1 MPANTSRWPA
11 SVKPPQPVIWPTWW
25 KKAVYSNYPVVGEVR
40 GMWFATQE
48 LNSQEI
54 LVSLVAIR
62 YVTETIGSHL
72 SEQEATMTLINIK
85 DLEAHLWHA
94 AHIITGPIDASDYKT
109 YIFPILFFKRIC
121 DVYDE
126 EFLEAM
132 EQVADEELAKGDMF
146 HRIQIP
152 QECHWRDVFA
162 ATKDIG
168 QALKDAFRGIELA
181 NPKLH
186 GIFGDASWTNKDR
199 LSDELLSTLLNH
211 FNKVNLGVASVRDD
225 DMGRAY
231 EYLIKRF
238 ADKANKKAGEF
249 YTPRTIVRL
258 MVNILDPKAGESVYD
273 PACGTGGML
282 LETIHHVK
290 ENGGDP
296 RLLKIKG
303 QEKNLTTEA
312 IARMNL
318 FLHGQED
325 FDIVRGDTLRDPKFL
340 ISDRLETFD
349 CVIANPPFSLKEWGY
364 DLWAADPFGRKQ
376 YGLAP
381 KTNGDFAWVQHM
393 FASLNERGRMAVV
406 LPHGVLFR
414 GGAEGAI
421 RTKLLQE
428 NRIEAI
434 IGVASNLFYG
444 TGIPAC
450 ILVLRKARAVSHQN
464 HILIINAE
472 EIFTKGRAQNTLTND
487 QADEIYGIY
496 QSQVRQGPNAA
507 EIEGVARWV
516 TLSEI
521 EENDFNLNIARYVQK
536 PLEEE
541 TITVEEAL
549 KDFQQKL
556 AALEQA
562 ENELEALLIKEGF
575 EL

>member
-1 MPANTSRWPA
+1 
-11 SVKPPQPVIWPTWW
+11 
-25 KKAVYSNYPVVGEVR
+25 
-40 GMWFATQE
+40 
-48 LNSQEI
+48 
-54 LVSLVAIR
+54 
-62 YVTETIGSHL
+62 
-72 SEQEATMTLINIK
+72 MTLINLK

-132 EQVADEELAKGDMF
+132 EQVGDEELAKGDMF

-152 QECHWRDVFA
+152 AYCHWKDVFA
-162 ATKDIG
+162 ETKDLG

-186 GIFGDASWTNKDR
+186 GIFGDASWTNKER
-199 LSDELLSTLLNH
+199 LSDELLATLLNH
-211 FNKVNLGVASVRDD
+211 FNKVNLGVTSVRND

-258 MVNILDPKAGESVYD
+258 MVNILDPQAGESVYD

-325 FDIVRGDTLRDPKFL
+325 FDIVRGDTLREPKL
-340 ISDRLETFD
+340 LVSDRLETFD
-349 CVIANPPFSLKEWGY
+349 CVVANPPFSLKEWGY
-364 DLWAADPFGRKQ
+364 DLWSADPYGRNQ

-393 FASLNERGRMAVV
+393 FASLNDHGRMAVV

-414 GGAEGAI
+414 GGAEGSI
-421 RTKLLQE
+421 REKLLKE
-428 NRIEAI
+428 NRIVAVV
-434 IGVASNLFYG
+434 GVASNLFYG

-450 ILVLRKARAVSHQN
+450 ILVLRKQRPAAHQD
-464 HILIINAE
+464 HVLIINAE
-472 EIFTKGRAQNTLTND
+472 EIFTKGRAQNILSET
-487 QADEIYGIY
+487 QADNIYDIY
-496 QSQVRQGPNAA
+496 RKMRTKGPEAND
-507 EIEGVARWV
+507 IDGVARWV
-516 TLSEI
+516 PHSEI

-536 PLEEE
+536 TLEEE

-556 AALEQA
+556 AALEKA
-562 ENELEALLIKEGF
+562 ENELEALLIQEGF

>member
-1 MPANTSRWPA
+1 
-11 SVKPPQPVIWPTWW
+11 
-25 KKAVYSNYPVVGEVR
+25 
-40 GMWFATQE
+40 
-48 LNSQEI
+48 
-54 LVSLVAIR
+54 
-62 YVTETIGSHL
+62 
-72 SEQEATMTLINIK
+72 MTLINLK

-94 AHIITGPIDASDYKT
+94 AHILTGPIDASDYKT
-109 YIFPILFFKRIC
+109 YIFPVLFFKRIC

-126 EFLEAM
+126 EFEEAL
-132 EQVADEELAKGDMF
+132 EQVGDEELARGDMF

-152 QECHWRDVFA
+152 ELCHWRHVFEQ
-162 ATKDIG
+162 TKDIG

-181 NPKLH
+181 NPQLH

-199 LSDELLSTLLNH
+199 LPDELLSTLLNH
-211 FNKVNLGVASVRDD
+211 FNKVNIGVASVRDD

-249 YTPRTIVRL
+249 YTPRSIVRL
-258 MVNILDPKAGESVYD
+258 MVNIIDPQPNESVYD

-282 LETIHHVK
+282 LETVHHVK
-290 ENGGDP
+290 EQGGDP
-296 RLLKIKG
+296 RLLKLKG

-325 FDIVRGDTLRDPKFL
+325 FEIVRGDTLRQPKFL
-340 ISDRLETFD
+340 VNDRLEQFD
-349 CVIANPPFSLKEWGY
+349 CVIANPPFSLKEWGC
-364 DLWAADPFGRKQ
+364 DLWSGDPYGRNQ
-376 YGLAP
+376 FGLAP

-393 FASLNERGRMAVV
+393 FASLKPESGRMAIV

-414 GGAEGAI
+414 GGAEGRI
-421 RTKLLQE
+421 RKQLIGHGY
-428 NRIEAI
+428 IETV
-434 IGVASNLFYG
+434 IGLASNLFYG

-450 ILVLRKARAVSHQN
+450 ILILQTKAEPKEP
-464 HILIINAE
+464 ILIINAE
-472 EIFTKGRAQNTLTND
+472 EIFTKGRAQNTLSND
-487 QADEIYGIY
+487 QSDEIYRIY
-496 QSQVRQGPNAA
+496 QHQLEDYKHEQ
-507 EIEGVARWV
+507 EGVARWV
-516 TLSEI
+516 PYSEL

-541 TITVEEAL
+541 TVTVEEAL

-562 ENELEALLIKEGF
+562 ESELEALLIKEGF

>member
-1 MPANTSRWPA
+1 
-11 SVKPPQPVIWPTWW
+11 
-25 KKAVYSNYPVVGEVR
+25 
-40 GMWFATQE
+40 
-48 LNSQEI
+48 
-54 LVSLVAIR
+54 
-62 YVTETIGSHL
+62 
-72 SEQEATMTLINIK
+72 MTLINLK

-126 EFLEAM
+126 EFAGAM
-132 EQVADEELAKGDMF
+132 QLVNDEELAKGDMF

-152 QECHWRDVFA
+152 LNCHWKDVFA
-162 ATKDIG
+162 ETKDIG
-168 QALKDAFRGIELA
+168 QALKDSFRGVELE
-181 NPKLH
+181 NPQLH
-186 GIFGDASWTNKDR
+186 GIFGDASWTNKER

-211 FNKVNLGVASVRDD
+211 FNQVNLGVSSVRDD

-258 MVNILDPKAGESVYD
+258 MVNILDPQANESVYD

-325 FDIVRGDTLRDPKFL
+325 FEIVRGDTLRDPKFL
-340 ISDRLETFD
+340 KNDQLENFD

-364 DLWAADPFGRKQ
+364 DYWASDPYGRANF
-376 YGLAP
+376 GLAP
-381 KTNGDFAWVQHM
+381 QKNGDFAWIQHM
-393 FASLNERGRMAVV
+393 FASLNGEGRMAVV

-414 GGAEGAI
+414 GGAEGKI
-421 RTKLLQE
+421 RTKLLKE
-428 NRIEAI
+428 NRIVAV

-450 ILVLRKARAVSHQN
+450 ILVLRKARPEAHKDHV
-464 HILIINAE
+464 LIVNAE
-472 EIFTKGRAQNTLTND
+472 QIFTKGRAQNTLSET
-487 QADEIYGIY
+487 QADDIYDIY
-496 QSQVRQGPNAA
+496 RQMRTKGPKAHD
-507 EIEGVARWV
+507 IEGVARWV
-516 TLSEI
+516 SHGEI

-536 PLEEE
+536 PFEEE
-541 TITVEEAL
+541 AITVEKAL

-556 AALEQA
+556 ASLEVA
-562 ENELEALLIKEGF
+562 EQELEALLIKEGF

>member
-1 MPANTSRWPA
+1 
-11 SVKPPQPVIWPTWW
+11 
-25 KKAVYSNYPVVGEVR
+25 
-40 GMWFATQE
+40 
-48 LNSQEI
+48 
-54 LVSLVAIR
+54 
-62 YVTETIGSHL
+62 
-72 SEQEATMTLINIK
+72 MTLIKLK

-94 AHIITGPIDASDYKT
+94 AHIITGPVDASDYKT

-126 EFLEAM
+126 EFADAM
-132 EQVADEELAKGDMF
+132 VQVGDEELAKGDMF

-152 QECHWRDVFA
+152 SSCHWSDVFTK
-162 ATKDIG
+162 TKDIG
-168 QALKDAFRGIELA
+168 QALKDSFRGIELA
-181 NPKLH
+181 NSKLH

-199 LSDELLSTLLNH
+199 LPDELLSTLLTH
-211 FNKVNLGVASVRDD
+211 FNKINLGVSNVRDD

-238 ADKANKKAGEF
+238 ADKVNKKAGEF

-258 MVNILDPKAGESVYD
+258 MVNILDPQAKESVYD

-290 ENGGDP
+290 ENNGDP
-296 RLLKIKG
+296 RLLKIRG

-325 FDIVRGDTLRDPKFL
+325 FEIVRGDTLRDPKFL
-340 ISDRLETFD
+340 ENDLLETFD
-349 CVIANPPFSLKEWGY
+349 CVIANPPFSLKEWGHDY
-364 DLWAADPFGRKQ
+364 WTNDPYGRIG

-393 FASLNERGRMAVV
+393 FTSLNDEGRMAVV

-414 GGAEGAI
+414 SGAEGKI
-421 RTKLLQE
+421 RTKLLKE
-428 NRIEAI
+428 NCIVAV

-450 ILVLRKARAVSHQN
+450 ILVLRKARPETHKDHV
-464 HILIINAE
+464 LIVNAE
-472 EIFTKGRAQNTLTND
+472 EIFTKGRAQNTLSET
-487 QADEIYGIY
+487 QADDIYDIY
-496 QSQVRQGPNAA
+496 KEMRTQGPKADD
-507 EIEGVARWV
+507 IEGIARWV
-516 TLSEI
+516 SHSEV

-541 TITVEEAL
+541 TVTVEEAL

-556 AALEQA
+556 AALEVSEQ
-562 ENELEALLIKEGF
+562 ELEALLIKEGF

>member
-1 MPANTSRWPA
+1 
-11 SVKPPQPVIWPTWW
+11 
-25 KKAVYSNYPVVGEVR
+25 
-40 GMWFATQE
+40 
-48 LNSQEI
+48 
-54 LVSLVAIR
+54 
-62 YVTETIGSHL
+62 
-72 SEQEATMTLINIK
+72 MTLINLK

-121 DVYDE
+121 DVYNE
-126 EFLEAM
+126 ELAEAI
-132 EQVADEELAKGDMF
+132 EQVGDEELARGDMF

-152 QECHWRDVFA
+152 EAFHWDHVFA
-162 ATKDIG
+162 QTKDIG
-168 QALKDAFRGIELA
+168 QALKEAFRGIELA
-181 NPKLH
+181 NAHLH

-199 LSDELLSTLLNH
+199 LSDELLITLLNH
-211 FNKVNLGVASVRDD
+211 FNQVNLGVASVRND

-249 YTPRTIVRL
+249 YTPRSIVRL
-258 MVNILDPKAGESVYD
+258 MVNVLDPEAGESVYD

-282 LETIHHVK
+282 LETLHHVK
-290 ENGGDP
+290 EQGGDP

-318 FLHGQED
+318 FLHGMED
-325 FDIVRGDTLRDPKFL
+325 FDIVRGDTLRTPKFL
-340 ISDRLETFD
+340 VEDSLETFD

-364 DLWAADPFGRKQ
+364 DKWTSDPYGRNQ
-376 YGLAP
+376 FGLAP

-393 FASLNERGRMAVV
+393 FTSLKQETGRMAVV

-414 GGAEGAI
+414 GGAEGKI
-421 RTKLLQE
+421 RKALLE
-428 NRIEAI
+428 KGHIETI
-434 IGVASNLFYG
+434 IGLASNLFYG

-450 ILVLRKARAVSHQN
+450 ILILQTKAEPKEPV
-464 HILIINAE
+464 LIINAE
-472 EIFTKGRAQNTLTND
+472 EIFTKGRAQNTLSNE
-487 QADEIYGIY
+487 QADEIYSVY
-496 QSQVRQGPNAA
+496 QHQLDDYSH
-507 EIEGVARWV
+507 EKEGVARWV
-516 TLSEI
+516 PYSEL

-549 KDFQQKL
+549 ADFQQKL
-556 AALEQA
+556 VALEKA
-562 ENELEALLIKEGF
+562 EDELEALLIKEGF
-575 EL
+575 EV

>member
-1 MPANTSRWPA
+1 
-11 SVKPPQPVIWPTWW
+11 
-25 KKAVYSNYPVVGEVR
+25 
-40 GMWFATQE
+40 
-48 LNSQEI
+48 
-54 LVSLVAIR
+54 
-62 YVTETIGSHL
+62 
-72 SEQEATMTLINIK
+72 MTLITLK

-126 EFLEAM
+126 EFTEALA
-132 EQVADEELAKGDMF
+132 QVGDAELANSDMF
-146 HRIQIP
+146 HRIKIP
-152 QECHWRDVFA
+152 AECHWQQVFNQ
-162 ATKDIG
+162 TKNIG
-168 QALKDAFRGIELA
+168 QALNEAFRGIELA
-181 NPKLH
+181 NGHLH
-186 GIFGDASWTNKDR
+186 GIFGDAGWTNKER
-199 LSDELLSTLLNH
+199 LSDELLGTLLNH
-211 FNKVNLGVASVRDD
+211 FNKINLGVSNVRDD

-282 LETIHHVK
+282 LETVHHVK

-296 RLLKIKG
+296 RLLKIRG

-318 FLHGQED
+318 FLHGMED
-325 FDIVRGDTLRDPKFL
+325 FDILRGDTLRHPKF
-340 ISDRLETFD
+340 IKNDKLETFD
-349 CVIANPPFSLKEWGY
+349 NVIANPPFSLNEWGY
-364 DLWAADPFGRKQ
+364 DLWQNDPYDRKK

-381 KTNGDFAWVQHM
+381 KTNGDFSWVQHM
-393 FASLNERGRMAVV
+393 FASLNDKGRMAVV

-414 GGAEGAI
+414 GAAEGKI
-421 RTKLLQE
+421 RTNLLKE

-450 ILVLRKARAVSHQN
+450 ILVLRKQRPLDYQN
-464 HILIINAE
+464 HVLIINAE
-472 EIFTKGRAQNTLTND
+472 AIYTKGRAQNTLSVA
-487 QADEIYGIY
+487 QADQIYHIY
-496 QSQVRQGPNAA
+496 QSQEQQGPDKAE

-516 TLSEI
+516 PLKEI

-536 PLEEE
+536 PLAEE

-549 KDFQQKL
+549 LDFKQKL

-562 ENELEALLIKEGF
+562 EQELEELLVKEGF

>member
-1 MPANTSRWPA
+1 
-11 SVKPPQPVIWPTWW
+11 
-25 KKAVYSNYPVVGEVR
+25 
-40 GMWFATQE
+40 
-48 LNSQEI
+48 
-54 LVSLVAIR
+54 
-62 YVTETIGSHL
+62 
-72 SEQEATMTLINIK
+72 MTLIHLK
-85 DLEAHLWHA
+85 DLEAHLWQA

-126 EFLEAM
+126 EFAQAL
-132 EQVADEELAKGDMF
+132 EQVGDVEIAKGDMF
-146 HRIQIP
+146 HRILVP
-152 QECHWRDVFA
+152 ENCHWNDVFG
-162 ATKDIG
+162 ATKDVG

-349 CVIANPPFSLKEWGY
+349 CVIANPPFSLKEWGHNV
-364 DLWAADPFGRKQ
+364 WSADPYGRNQ

-393 FASLNERGRMAVV
+393 YASLNDNGRMAVV

-414 GGAEGAI
+414 GGAEGKI

-444 TGIPAC
+444 TGIPASV
-450 ILVLRKARAVSHQN
+450 LVLRKSRSKLHQD
-464 HILIINAE
+464 HVLIINAE

-496 QSQVRQGPNAA
+496 QSQVKKGPKAT

-516 TLSEI
+516 PISEI

-541 TITVEEAL
+541 TISVEDAL

-556 AALEQA
+556 TALEKA
-562 ENELEALLIKEGF
+562 ENELEALLIRDGF
-575 EL
+575 EI

>member
-1 MPANTSRWPA
+1 
-11 SVKPPQPVIWPTWW
+11 
-25 KKAVYSNYPVVGEVR
+25 
-40 GMWFATQE
+40 
-48 LNSQEI
+48 
-54 LVSLVAIR
+54 
-62 YVTETIGSHL
+62 
-72 SEQEATMTLINIK
+72 MTLINLK

-126 EFLEAM
+126 EFEEAM
-132 EQVADEELAKGDMF
+132 EQVGDEELAKGDMF

-152 QECHWRDVFA
+152 ANCHWKDVFA
-162 ATKDIG
+162 ETKDIG
-168 QALKDAFRGIELA
+168 QALKDSFRGIELE
-181 NPKLH
+181 NPQLH
-186 GIFGDASWTNKDR
+186 GIFGDASWTNKER

-211 FNKVNLGVASVRDD
+211 FNKVNLGVSSVRND

-258 MVNILDPKAGESVYD
+258 MVNILDPQANESVYD

-290 ENGGDP
+290 ESGGDP

-325 FDIVRGDTLRDPKFL
+325 FEIVRGDTLRDPKFL
-340 ISDRLETFD
+340 KNDRLEDFD
-349 CVIANPPFSLKEWGY
+349 CVIANPPFSLKEWGHDY
-364 DLWAADPFGRKQ
+364 WTSDPYGRASF
-376 YGLAP
+376 GLAP

-393 FASLNERGRMAVV
+393 FASLNDKGRMAVV

-414 GGAEGAI
+414 GGAEGKI
-421 RTKLLQE
+421 RTKLLKE
-428 NRIEAI
+428 NRIVAV

-450 ILVLRKARAVSHQN
+450 ILVLRKARPEEHKDHV
-464 HILIINAE
+464 LIVNAE
-472 EIFTKGRAQNTLTND
+472 EIFTKGRAQNTLSEP
-487 QADEIYGIY
+487 QADEIYDIY
-496 QSQVRQGPNAA
+496 LKMRTKGPKADD
-507 EIEGVARWV
+507 IEGVARWV
-516 TLSEI
+516 PHSEI

-556 AALEQA
+556 AALEAA
-562 ENELEALLIKEGF
+562 EQELEALLIKEGF

>member
-1 MPANTSRWPA
+1 
-11 SVKPPQPVIWPTWW
+11 
-25 KKAVYSNYPVVGEVR
+25 
-40 GMWFATQE
+40 
-48 LNSQEI
+48 
-54 LVSLVAIR
+54 
-62 YVTETIGSHL
+62 
-72 SEQEATMTLINIK
+72 MTLINLK

-126 EFLEAM
+126 EFEEAM
-132 EQVADEELAKGDMF
+132 GQVGDEELAKGDMF

-152 QECHWRDVFA
+152 ANCHWKDVFA
-162 ATKDIG
+162 ETKDIG
-168 QALKDAFRGIELA
+168 QALKDSFRGIELE
-181 NPKLH
+181 NPQLH
-186 GIFGDASWTNKDR
+186 GIFGDASWTNKER

-211 FNKVNLGVASVRDD
+211 FNKVNLGVSSVRND

-258 MVNILDPKAGESVYD
+258 MVNILDPQANESVYD

-325 FDIVRGDTLRDPKFL
+325 FEIVRGDTLRDPKFL
-340 ISDRLETFD
+340 KNDQLETFD

-364 DLWAADPFGRKQ
+364 DSWSADPYGRAKH
-376 YGLAP
+376 GLAP

-393 FASLNERGRMAVV
+393 FASLNNKGRMAVV

-414 GGAEGAI
+414 GSTEGEI
-421 RTKLLQE
+421 RKRLLKE
-428 NRIEAI
+428 NRIVAVV
-434 IGVASNLFYG
+434 GVAPNLFYG
-444 TGIPAC
+444 AGLPAC
-450 ILVLRKARAVSHQN
+450 ILVLRKERPEAHKDHV
-464 HILIINAE
+464 LIINAE
-472 EIFTKGRAQNTLTND
+472 EIYTKGRAQNTLSEQ
-487 QADEIYGIY
+487 QADDIYDIY
-496 QSQVRQGPNAA
+496 RQMRMKGPEADD
-507 EIEGVARWV
+507 IEGIARWV
-516 TLSEI
+516 SHSEI
-521 EENDFNLNIARYVQK
+521 EENNFDLNITRYVQK
-536 PLEEE
+536 QVEDE
-541 TITVEEAL
+541 TISVKDAL
-549 KDFQQKL
+549 QDFQQKL
-556 AALEQA
+556 VDLEQA
-562 ENELEALLIKEGF
+562 EQELEALLIKEGF

>member
-1 MPANTSRWPA
+1 
-11 SVKPPQPVIWPTWW
+11 
-25 KKAVYSNYPVVGEVR
+25 
-40 GMWFATQE
+40 
-48 LNSQEI
+48 
-54 LVSLVAIR
+54 
-62 YVTETIGSHL
+62 
-72 SEQEATMTLINIK
+72 MTLIKLN
-85 DLEAHLWHA
+85 DLETHLWHA

-109 YIFPILFFKRIC
+109 YIFPILFFKRIS

-126 EFLEAM
+126 EFLDAM
-132 EQVADEELAKGDMF
+132 DQVGDEELAKSDMF

-152 QECHWRDVFA
+152 PACHWKDVFA
-162 ATKDIG
+162 DTKDIG
-168 QALKDAFRGIELA
+168 QALKDSFRGIELA
-181 NPKLH
+181 NPQLH
-186 GIFGDASWTNKDR
+186 GIFGDASWTNKER

-211 FNKVNLGVASVRDD
+211 FNQVNLGVSSVRDD

-258 MVNILDPKAGESVYD
+258 MVNILDPQANESVYD

-325 FDIVRGDTLRDPKFL
+325 FEIVRGDTLRDPKFL
-340 ISDRLETFD
+340 KNDQLEDFD

-364 DLWAADPFGRKQ
+364 DYWTSDPYGRASF
-376 YGLAP
+376 GLAP

-393 FASLNERGRMAVV
+393 FASLNDEGRMAVV

-414 GGAEGAI
+414 GGAEGKI
-421 RTKLLQE
+421 RTKLLTE
-428 NRIEAI
+428 NRIVAV

-450 ILVLRKARAVSHQN
+450 ILVLRKARPKAHKDHV
-464 HILIINAE
+464 LIVNAE
-472 EIFTKGRAQNTLTND
+472 EIFTKGRAQNTLSET
-487 QADEIYGIY
+487 QADDIYDIY
-496 QSQVRQGPNAA
+496 QQMRKLGPKA
-507 EIEGVARWV
+507 EDIEGVARWV
-516 TLSEI
+516 SHSEI
-521 EENDFNLNIARYVQK
+521 AENDFNLNIARYVQK

-549 KDFQQKL
+549 QDFQEKL
-556 AALEQA
+556 AALEIA
-562 ENELEALLIKEGF
+562 EQELEALLIKEGF

>member
-1 MPANTSRWPA
+1 
-11 SVKPPQPVIWPTWW
+11 
-25 KKAVYSNYPVVGEVR
+25 
-40 GMWFATQE
+40 
-48 LNSQEI
+48 
-54 LVSLVAIR
+54 
-62 YVTETIGSHL
+62 
-72 SEQEATMTLINIK
+72 MTLINLK

-109 YIFPILFFKRIC
+109 YIFPILFFKRIS

-126 EFLEAM
+126 EYREAID
-132 EQVADEELAKGDMF
+132 QVGDKELAKGEMF

-152 QECHWRDVFA
+152 DSCHWGDVFA
-162 ATKDIG
+162 QTKDVG
-168 QALKDAFRGIELA
+168 QALKEAFRGIELA

-211 FNKVNLGVASVRDD
+211 FNKVNLGVASVRND

-258 MVNILDPKAGESVYD
+258 MVSILDPEPGQSIYD

-282 LETIHHVK
+282 LETIHHVR

-296 RLLKIKG
+296 RLLKLKG

-325 FDIVRGDTLRDPKFL
+325 FDIVRGDTLRQPKFL
-340 ISDRLETFD
+340 ANDQLETFD
-349 CVIANPPFSLKEWGY
+349 CVIANPPFSLKEWGH
-364 DLWAADPFGRKQ
+364 DLWSADPYGRGS

-393 FASLNERGRMAVV
+393 FASLKDQGRMAIV

-414 GGAEGAI
+414 GGAEGKI
-421 RTKLLQE
+421 RKGFLDHGYVETV
-428 NRIEAI
+428 
-434 IGVASNLFYG
+434 IGLAPNLFYG
-444 TGIPAC
+444 TSIPAC
-450 ILVLRKARAVSHQN
+450 ILILQKKQEPREPV
-464 HILIINAE
+464 LIINAE
-472 EIFTKGRAQNTLTND
+472 EIFTKGRAQNTLSEA
-487 QADEIYGIY
+487 QADEIYAIY
-496 QSQVRQGPNAA
+496 QKQLESYDN
-507 EIEGVARWV
+507 ELEGVARWV
-516 TLSEI
+516 PYAEI

-541 TITVEEAL
+541 AISMEEAL
-549 KDFQQKL
+549 RDFQQKL
-556 AALEQA
+556 AALEKA
-562 ENELEALLIKEGF
+562 EEELESLLIKEGF
-575 EL
+575 EV

>member
-1 MPANTSRWPA
+1 
-11 SVKPPQPVIWPTWW
+11 
-25 KKAVYSNYPVVGEVR
+25 
-40 GMWFATQE
+40 
-48 LNSQEI
+48 
-54 LVSLVAIR
+54 
-62 YVTETIGSHL
+62 
-72 SEQEATMTLINIK
+72 MTLINLK

-109 YIFPILFFKRIC
+109 YIFPVLFFKRIC

-126 EFLEAM
+126 EFADAM
-132 EQVADEELAKGDMF
+132 SQVGDEELARGDMF
-146 HRIQIP
+146 HRIKIP
-152 QECHWRDVFA
+152 ADAHWSRVFA
-162 ATKDIG
+162 KTKDIG
-168 QALKDAFRGIELA
+168 QALKDAFRAIEVA
-181 NPKLH
+181 NQHLY

-258 MVNILDPKAGESVYD
+258 MVNVLDPVAGESVYD

-325 FDIVRGDTLRDPKFL
+325 FQILRGDTLRDPKFVVN
-340 ISDRLETFD
+340 DQLETFD
-349 CVIANPPFSLKEWGY
+349 CVIANPPFSLSEWGHEQ
-364 DLWAADPFGRKQ
+364 WKNDPYGRKQ
-376 YGLAP
+376 FGLAP
-381 KTNGDFAWVQHM
+381 QTNGDFAWVQHM
-393 FASLNERGRMAVV
+393 LASLNSNGRMAVV

-414 GGAEGAI
+414 GGAEGQI
-421 RTKLLQE
+421 RTALLKQ
-428 NRIEAI
+428 NKIEAI
-434 IGVASNLFYG
+434 IGLASNLFYG

-450 ILVLRKARAVSHQN
+450 ILVLRQKRPSSHN
-464 HILIINAE
+464 DHVLVINAE
-472 EIFTKGRAQNTLTND
+472 EIYTKGRAQNTLSTD
-487 QADEIYGIY
+487 QSDDIYRIY
-496 QSQVRQGPNAA
+496 QQQRADGPNAQ

-516 TLSEI
+516 SLAEI
-521 EENDFNLNIARYVQK
+521 AENDFNLNIARYVQK

-549 KDFQQKL
+549 KDFQLKL

-562 ENELEALLIKEGF
+562 ENELEALLLQEGF

>member
-1 MPANTSRWPA
+1 
-11 SVKPPQPVIWPTWW
+11 
-25 KKAVYSNYPVVGEVR
+25 
-40 GMWFATQE
+40 
-48 LNSQEI
+48 
-54 LVSLVAIR
+54 
-62 YVTETIGSHL
+62 
-72 SEQEATMTLINIK
+72 MTLINLK

-132 EQVADEELAKGDMF
+132 EQVGDEELAKGDMF

-152 QECHWRDVFA
+152 AYCHWKDVFA
-162 ATKDIG
+162 ETKDLG

-186 GIFGDASWTNKDR
+186 GIFGDASWTNKER
-199 LSDELLSTLLNH
+199 LSDELLATLLNH
-211 FNKVNLGVASVRDD
+211 FNKVNLGVASVRSD

-258 MVNILDPKAGESVYD
+258 MVNILDPQAGESVYD

-325 FDIVRGDTLRDPKFL
+325 FDIVRGDTLREPKFL
-340 ISDRLETFD
+340 VSDSLEAFD
-349 CVIANPPFSLKEWGY
+349 CVIANPPFSLTEWGY
-364 DLWAADPFGRKQ
+364 DLWSADPYGRNQ

-393 FASLNERGRMAVV
+393 FASLNDHGRMAVV

-414 GGAEGAI
+414 GGGEGKI
-421 RTKLLQE
+421 RKHLLKE
-428 NRIEAI
+428 NRIVAVV
-434 IGVASNLFYG
+434 GVASNLFYG
-444 TGIPAC
+444 TSIPAC
-450 ILVLRKARAVSHQN
+450 ILVLRKQRPDAHKDHV
-464 HILIINAE
+464 LIINAE
-472 EIFTKGRAQNTLTND
+472 EIFTKGRAQNTLSDT
-487 QADEIYGIY
+487 QADDIYDIYRKMRTKGPEADDIDGI
-496 QSQVRQGPNAA
+496 
-507 EIEGVARWV
+507 ARWV
-516 TLSEI
+516 PHSEI

-556 AALEQA
+556 AALEKA
-562 ENELEALLIKEGF
+562 ENELEALHIQEGF

>member
-1 MPANTSRWPA
+1 
-11 SVKPPQPVIWPTWW
+11 
-25 KKAVYSNYPVVGEVR
+25 
-40 GMWFATQE
+40 
-48 LNSQEI
+48 
-54 LVSLVAIR
+54 
-62 YVTETIGSHL
+62 
-72 SEQEATMTLINIK
+72 MTLIKLK

-126 EFLEAM
+126 EFEEAM
-132 EQVADEELAKGDMF
+132 NQVGDEELAKGDMF

-152 QECHWRDVFA
+152 ADCHWKDVFA
-162 ATKDIG
+162 ETKDIG
-168 QALKDAFRGIELA
+168 QALKDSFRGIELE
-181 NPKLH
+181 NPQLH
-186 GIFGDASWTNKDR
+186 GIFGDASWTNKER
-199 LSDELLSTLLNH
+199 LSDELLATLLNH
-211 FNKVNLGVASVRDD
+211 FNKVNLGVSSVRND

-258 MVNILDPKAGESVYD
+258 MVNILDPQAKESVYD

-325 FDIVRGDTLRDPKFL
+325 FEIVRGDTLRNPKF
-340 ISDRLETFD
+340 IKDDQLEKFD
-349 CVIANPPFSLKEWGY
+349 CVVANPPFSLKEWGH
-364 DLWAADPFGRKQ
+364 DFWSSDPYNRAC

-381 KTNGDFAWVQHM
+381 KTNGDFSWVQHM
-393 FASLNERGRMAVV
+393 FASLNNKGRMTVV

-414 GGAEGAI
+414 GGAEGKI
-421 RTKLLQE
+421 RKKLLE
-428 NRIEAI
+428 DNRIVAV
-434 IGVASNLFYG
+434 IGVVSNLFYG

-450 ILVLRKARAVSHQN
+450 ILVLRKERPEEHNDHVL
-464 HILIINAE
+464 ILNAE
-472 EIFTKGRAQNTLTND
+472 EIYTKGRAQNTLSEQ
-487 QADEIYGIY
+487 QADEIFDIY
-496 QSQVRQGPNAA
+496 QQMRSNGPKADD
-507 EIEGVARWV
+507 IEGVARWV
-516 TLSEI
+516 SHSEI
-521 EENDFNLNIARYVQK
+521 KENDFNLNIARYVQK

-549 KDFQQKL
+549 KDFQLKL

-562 ENELEALLIKEGF
+562 EQDLEALLIKEGF
-575 EL
+575 KL

>member
-1 MPANTSRWPA
+1 
-11 SVKPPQPVIWPTWW
+11 
-25 KKAVYSNYPVVGEVR
+25 
-40 GMWFATQE
+40 
-48 LNSQEI
+48 
-54 LVSLVAIR
+54 
-62 YVTETIGSHL
+62 
-72 SEQEATMTLINIK
+72 MTLINLK

-109 YIFPILFFKRIC
+109 YIFPVLFFKRIC

-126 EFLEAM
+126 EFADAM
-132 EQVADEELAKGDMF
+132 AQVADEELARGDMF
-146 HRIQIP
+146 HRIKIP
-152 QECHWRDVFA
+152 AEAHWSKVFA
-162 ATKDIG
+162 KTKDIG
-168 QALKDAFRGIELA
+168 QALKDAFRAVEVA
-181 NPKLH
+181 NPHLY
-186 GIFGDASWTNKDR
+186 GIFGDASWTNKER

-258 MVNILDPKAGESVYD
+258 MVNVLDPVAGESIYD

-325 FDIVRGDTLRDPKFL
+325 FQILRGDTLRDPKFVVN
-340 ISDRLETFD
+340 DQLETFD

-364 DLWAADPFGRKQ
+364 DKWQNDPYGRKQ
-376 YGLAP
+376 FGLAP
-381 KTNGDFAWVQHM
+381 QTNGDFAWVQHM
-393 FASLNERGRMAVV
+393 LASLNNKGRMAVV

-421 RTKLLQE
+421 RTALLKQ
-428 NRIEAI
+428 NKIEAI
-434 IGVASNLFYG
+434 IGLASNLFYG

-450 ILVLRKARAVSHQN
+450 ILVLRQKRPAEHNN
-464 HILIINAE
+464 HVLIINAE
-472 EIFTKGRAQNTLTND
+472 EIYTKGRAQNTLSND
-487 QADEIYGIY
+487 QSDEIYRIYKQQYLTGIK
-496 QSQVRQGPNAA
+496 AD

-516 TLSEI
+516 NLDEI
-521 EENDFNLNIARYVQK
+521 AENDFNLNIARYVQK

-549 KDFQQKL
+549 RDFQQKL

-562 ENELEALLIKEGF
+562 EQELEALLIQEGF

>member
-1 MPANTSRWPA
+1 
-11 SVKPPQPVIWPTWW
+11 
-25 KKAVYSNYPVVGEVR
+25 
-40 GMWFATQE
+40 
-48 LNSQEI
+48 
-54 LVSLVAIR
+54 
-62 YVTETIGSHL
+62 
-72 SEQEATMTLINIK
+72 MTLINLK

-126 EFLEAM
+126 EFEEAM
-132 EQVADEELAKGDMF
+132 EQVSDEELAKGDMF

-152 QECHWRDVFA
+152 VNCHWKDVFA
-162 ATKDIG
+162 ETKDIG
-168 QALKDAFRGIELA
+168 QALKDSFRGIELE
-181 NPKLH
+181 NPQLH
-186 GIFGDASWTNKDR
+186 GIFGDASWTNKER

-211 FNKVNLGVASVRDD
+211 FNKVNLGVSSVRND

-258 MVNILDPKAGESVYD
+258 MVNILEPQANESVYD

-290 ENGGDP
+290 ESGGDP

-325 FDIVRGDTLRDPKFL
+325 FEIVRGDTLRDPKFL
-340 ISDRLETFD
+340 KNDRLEDFD
-349 CVIANPPFSLKEWGY
+349 CVIANPPFSLKEWGHDY
-364 DLWAADPFGRKQ
+364 WTSDPYGRASF
-376 YGLAP
+376 GLAP

-393 FASLNERGRMAVV
+393 FASLNGEGRMAVV

-414 GGAEGAI
+414 GGAEGRI
-421 RTKLLQE
+421 RTKLLKE
-428 NRIEAI
+428 NCIVAV

-450 ILVLRKARAVSHQN
+450 ILVLRKARPEEHKDHV
-464 HILIINAE
+464 LIVNAE
-472 EIFTKGRAQNTLTND
+472 EIFTKGRAQNTLSEP
-487 QADEIYGIY
+487 QADEIYDIY
-496 QSQVRQGPNAA
+496 QKMRTKGPEADD
-507 EIEGVARWV
+507 IEGVARWV
-516 TLSEI
+516 PHSEI

-556 AALEQA
+556 AALDAAEQ
-562 ENELEALLIKEGF
+562 ELEALLIKEGF

>member
-1 MPANTSRWPA
+1 
-11 SVKPPQPVIWPTWW
+11 
-25 KKAVYSNYPVVGEVR
+25 
-40 GMWFATQE
+40 
-48 LNSQEI
+48 
-54 LVSLVAIR
+54 
-62 YVTETIGSHL
+62 
-72 SEQEATMTLINIK
+72 MTLINIK

-109 YIFPILFFKRIC
+109 YIFPVLFFKRIC

-126 EFLEAM
+126 ELLLAL
-132 EQVADEELAKGDMF
+132 EQVGDEDLAKADMF

-152 QECHWRDVFA
+152 ESCHWKHVFSEVKDV
-162 ATKDIG
+162 G

-186 GIFGDASWTNKDR
+186 GIFGDASWTNKER
-199 LSDELLSTLLNH
+199 LSDELLSTLLGH
-211 FNKVNLGVASVRDD
+211 FNKVNLGVACVRND

-249 YTPRTIVRL
+249 YTPRSIVRL
-258 MVNILDPKAGESVYD
+258 MVNILDPKVGESIYD

-325 FDIVRGDTLRDPKFL
+325 FDIVRGDTLREPKFL
-340 ISDRLETFD
+340 VSDHLETFD

-364 DLWAADPFGRKQ
+364 DQWSNDPFARNQ
-376 YGLAP
+376 FGLAP

-393 FASLNERGRMAVV
+393 FSSLKPETGRMAVV

-414 GGAEGAI
+414 GGAEGKI
-421 RTKLLQE
+421 RKSLLE
-428 NRIEAI
+428 KGHIETI
-434 IGVASNLFYG
+434 IGLASNLFYG

-450 ILVLRKARAVSHQN
+450 ILILQAKSEPKEPV
-464 HILIINAE
+464 LIINAE
-472 EIFTKGRAQNTLTND
+472 EIFSKGRAQNTLSND
-487 QADEIYGIY
+487 QADEIYEIY
-496 QSQVRQGPNAA
+496 QHQLKDYNH
-507 EIEGVARWV
+507 EKEGVARWV
-516 TLSEI
+516 PFSEI